1 MALGFNN
8 SPVNWNIDYGQLRS
22 GEYMGNAL
30 ANTGGIL
37 GNAIFK
43 ATQEMEKK
51 RKEKEA
57 YEAAV
62 GFLGEKYG
70 MDEDQAKGVVK
81 GIGLDNFLRTQ
92 QIDLQQ
98 KELQQRAAEMERRA
112 QAAEAEAKRAGQ
124 INNALLGAFAKS
136 THPTSGPAAV
146 LPAGGVTGQAPFAG
160 GQFDQNM
167 FLRDAITRGAPI
179 GDAIKAATGI
189 SSLQPKKSFE
199 PEVKTVNGV
208 RMARTS
214 DGQYQVLTE
223 PKAEKERET
232 QLAAL
237 VRERDEYAKQGR
249 TDVVQQYNRA
259 IQNYG
264 VQPDIW
270 GNVPGAQAPAQQA
283 DATKGSEKYKTA
295 EDVIDEFRA
304 GKIKADEARR
314 IIKERGWQ

>member
-37 GNAIFK
+37 SNAIFK
-43 ATQEMEKK
+43 AAEAQEKR
-51 RKEKEA
+51 RKEKELMRLQK
-57 YEAAV
+57 EEEQKEV
-62 GFLGEKYG
+62 EGFVEIARRLGVNI
-70 MDEDQAKGVVK
+70 DTSNAKGVYK
-81 GIGLDNFLRTQ
+81 AIGGGPGLMQLAQTEQRTKQAEQ
-92 QIDLQQ
+92 QAQQ
-98 KELQQRAAEMERRA
+98 AIWERNSLI
-112 QAAEAEAKRAGQ
+112 QS
-124 INNALLGAFAKS
+124 ALKS
-136 THPTSGPAAV
+136 YHPQGGPASIM
-146 LPAGGVTGQAPFAG
+146 PAGGVTGNAQFPG

-167 FLRDAITRGAPI
+167 FLRDAITKGAPI